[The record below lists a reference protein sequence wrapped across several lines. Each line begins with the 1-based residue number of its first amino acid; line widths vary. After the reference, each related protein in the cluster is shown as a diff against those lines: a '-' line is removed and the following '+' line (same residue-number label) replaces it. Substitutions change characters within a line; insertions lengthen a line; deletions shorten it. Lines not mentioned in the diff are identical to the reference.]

1 MRPFRHLPHARP
13 RALRTAVALAGLL
26 AALAGPPAAAGF
38 SLGVAAGDV
47 TPRTAVLWTRAPAAG
62 PVELV
67 LDGGGQRRVVRR
79 TVDTGSDL
87 TVSFRVRGL
96 RPATAYRY
104 RFRQG
109 AQRSPSGSFTTA
121 PRAGAAVP
129 VTFTWSGDSDGALD
143 PRTGEP
149 GYGPFPVL
157 WSAAAER
164 PDFFAYLGDTIY
176 ADSRF
181 VRRAEGLADLRA
193 AYRQNRAIASLRSL
207 ERRVPIVAMWD
218 DHEVRNDW
226 YPGSVTGSLVAAGRQ
241 AFREYQPLAV
251 APGAPL
257 YRSFRWGAN
266 LEVLLLDL
274 RSYRSAPV
282 QDACENP
289 PGGGVPDVLPTGSDR
304 ARALL
309 GNVVAQLRRPVPSG
323 CLAAIRRADRTLL
336 GTAQRA
342 WLLDRLARST
352 ATWKVVFTPDPIQQ
366 IGLYPYDRWEGY
378 EAERRRVLREIQ
390 RRGVRNVVWLATDTH
405 ANLFQELRSQGED
418 TGMAE
423 MVVGPIG
430 TVTLGTVIRELAGP
444 LGVLAAGTYLA
455 GQGTRCI
462 ELDEQSYGVA
472 TATASTLVLDARAAD
487 GRSLCGGAIT
497 LRAR

>member
-1 MRPFRHLPHARP
+1 MRP
-13 RALRTAVALAGLL
+13 T
-26 AALAGPPAAAGF
+26 
-38 SLGVAAGDV
+38 S
-47 TPRTAVLWTRAPAAG
+47 AVLWTRAPAAG
-62 PVELV
+62 EVVLV
-67 LDGGGQRRVVRR
+67 VDGGGRRRVLRT
-79 TVDTGSDL
+79 TVDASSDL
-87 TVSFRVRGL
+87 TVSFRPRGL
-96 RPATAYRY
+96 RPATKYRY

-109 AQRSPSGSFTTA
+109 DARSVAGTFTTA
-121 PRAGAAVP
+121 PRARAAVP

-149 GYGPFPVL
+149 GYGAFPVL
-157 WSAAAER
+157 WRAARER
-164 PDFFAYLGDTIY
+164 PAFFAYLGDTIY
-176 ADSRF
+176 ADSRYT
-181 VRRAEGLADLRA
+181 RRAEGLADLRS
-193 AYRQNRAIASLRSL
+193 AYRQNRVIASLRSL

-226 YPGSVTGSLVAAGRQ
+226 YPGSLPSSLVAAGRR
-241 AFREYQPLAV
+241 AFQEYQPLAV
-251 APGAPL
+251 APAGPL

-266 LEVLLLDL
+266 LEVFLLDL
-274 RSYRSAPV
+274 RSYRSAPAD
-282 QDACENP
+282 DACRNP
-289 PGGGVPDVLPTGSDR
+289 PGEGVPDVLPTGSDR
-304 ARALL
+304 ARSLL
-309 GNVVAQLRRPVPSG
+309 GNVVPQLRRPVPAA

-336 GTAQRA
+336 GKAQRD
-342 WLLDRLARST
+342 WLLDRLDRST
-352 ATWKVVFTPDPIQQ
+352 ATWKVVFTPDPMQH

-378 EAERRRVLREIQ
+378 EAERRRVLGEIG

-405 ANLFQELRSQGED
+405 ANLFQEIRSQGED

-455 GQGTRCI
+455 SQGTRCI

-472 TATASTLVLDARAAD
+472 TATASTLVLDARGAD

>member
-1 MRPFRHLPHARP
+1 MRTSRP
-13 RALRTAVALAGLL
+13 RRRATPCAPGVAFALAAVV
-26 AALAGPPAAAGF
+26 AALALAPTASAF
-38 SLGVAAGDV
+38 ELGVAAGDV

-62 PVELV
+62 EVELV
-67 LDGGGQRRVVRR
+67 LDGGGRQRVLRKA
-79 TVDTGSDL
+79 VDARSDL

-96 RPATAYRY
+96 RPATSYRY

-109 AQRSPSGSFTTA
+109 GQRSASGTFTTA
-121 PRAGAAVP
+121 PRASAAAP

-157 WSAAAER
+157 WRAARER
-164 PDFFAYLGDTIY
+164 PAFFAYLGDTIY

-181 VRRAEGLADLRA
+181 ARRAEGLADIRA
-193 AYRQNRAIASLRSL
+193 AYRRNREVPSLRSL
-207 ERRVPIVAMWD
+207 ERRVPILAMWD

-226 YPGSVTGSLVAAGRQ
+226 YPGSIPSSLVAAGRQ
-241 AFREYQPLAV
+241 AFQEYQPLAV
-251 APGAPL
+251 APAGPL

-266 LEVLLLDL
+266 LEVFLLDL

-282 QDACENP
+282 AEACENP
-289 PGGGVPDVLPTGSDR
+289 PGGGVADVLPTGSDR

-309 GNVVAQLRRPVPSG
+309 GNVVAQLRRPVPPG

-336 GTAQRA
+336 GKAQRT

-378 EAERRRVLREIQ
+378 EAERRRVLGEIG

-405 ANLFQELRSQGED
+405 ANLFQELRSEGED

-423 MVVGPIG
+423 LVVGPIG

-472 TATASTLVLDARAAD
+472 TATASTLALDARDAA

>member
-1 MRPFRHLPHARP
+1 MRTSPP
-13 RALRTAVALAGLL
+13 RRRATAPALGTALALIVILAGL
-26 AALAGPPAAAGF
+26 AAPSPASAF
-38 SLGVAAGDV
+38 ELGVAAGDV
-47 TPRTAVLWTRAPAAG
+47 TARTAVLWTRAPAAG
-62 PVELV
+62 EVELV
-67 LDGGGQRRVVRR
+67 LDGDGRRRVLRR
-79 TVDTGSDL
+79 TVGTGSDL

-96 RPATAYRY
+96 RPATPYRY

-109 AQRSPSGSFTTA
+109 AGQSVSGTFTTA
-121 PRAGAAVP
+121 PRAQAEVP

-157 WSAAAER
+157 WRAAGER

-193 AYRQNRAIASLRSL
+193 AYRQNREIASLRSL

-226 YPGSVTGSLVAAGRQ
+226 YPGSVPSSLVAAGRQ
-241 AFREYQPLAV
+241 AFHEYQPLAP
-251 APGAPL
+251 APAAPL

-266 LEVLLLDL
+266 LEVFLLDL
-274 RSYRSAPV
+274 RSYRSPPA

-289 PGGGVPDVLPTGSDR
+289 PGGGVPDVLPTGSER

-309 GNVVAQLRRPVPSG
+309 GNVVAQLRRPVPAG

-336 GTAQRA
+336 GAAQRT
-342 WLLDRLARST
+342 WLLDGLARST
-352 ATWKVVFTPDPIQQ
+352 ATWKVVFTPDPMQQ

-378 EAERRRVLREIQ
+378 EAERRRVLGEIG
-390 RRGVRNVVWLATDTH
+390 RRNVRNVVWLATDTH
-405 ANLFQELRSQGED
+405 ANLFQQIRSEGED

-423 MVVGPIG
+423 LVVGPIG

-472 TATASTLVLDARAAD
+472 TATATTLVLDARDAA